1 MCRPRTLAVLGC
13 LVIGCLVAWTVL
25 RTNRDTSDGLGER
38 PWSVPAA
45 ADPTLKPLTEIL
57 RDWKYTKRITLDF
70 ADAPL
75 KDIMKE
81 LERQSGL
88 HFDCFSADKEKKL
101 SLKLKDV
108 PFWKA
113 LAETSIRTNLPVW
126 IPSHKK
132 NEIQFASIME
142 YVYRRYQI
150 IGPFHIGIHWA
161 PKLLKLNDGQVV
173 AALVIHAE
181 CLEHEGSMRLQGP
194 SGISGATLE
203 EANGKP
209 IVLRQVQVPGKQH
222 PGRGYFVVPP
232 EMFKKKLKLRARF
245 EGEVFLTPEDIV
257 VPALAGSAIEF
268 KHFGGIKVRITKVGD
283 DSLEY
288 RLEWDSKLRGVDAQK
303 LDEFQK
309 RMDDALNGD
318 KPFREGELQEMDKW
332 IATKAAEMRF
342 LHAID
347 HEVLDKN
354 KKAISGGERTWS
366 TFATHS
372 TAEIRFKKGMVPAQV
387 RIRLAEKRIIRGLL
401 EFEDVFSAT
410 GK

>member
-70 ADAPL
+70 TDAPL

-81 LERQSGL
+81 LERQSDL

-113 LAETSIRTNLPVW
+113 VAETSIGANLPIWVFDA
-126 IPSHKK
+126 K
-132 NEIQFASIME
+132 NLRFGSIKE
-142 YVYRRYQI
+142 FVYPRYQI
-150 IGPFHIGIHWA
+150 IGPFHVGIHWA

-173 AALVIHAE
+173 AAIVIHAE
-181 CLEHEGSMRLQGP
+181 CLEHEGSMRRQAASG

-209 IVLRQVQVPGKQH
+209 MVLRQVQVPGKQH

-245 EGEVFLTPEDIV
+245 EGEVYLTPEDIV

-268 KHFGGIKVRITKVGD
+268 KHFGGIKVRITKVDD

-288 RLEWDSKLRGVDAQK
+288 RIEWDSKLRGVDARK
-303 LDEFQK
+303 LDELQK
-309 RMDDALNGD
+309 RWDEALKGD
-318 KPFREGELQEMDKW
+318 NPFREGELQEMNKW
-332 IATKAAEMRF
+332 FSAKAADMRL
-342 LHAID
+342 LHTID

-354 KKAISGGERTWS
+354 KKVISSGEGTNS
-366 TFATHS
+366 TLPTHI
-372 TAEIRFKKGMVPAQV
+372 TAEVRLKKGMAPAQV

-401 EFEDVFSAT
+401 EFEDVFSAAP
-410 GK
+410 K